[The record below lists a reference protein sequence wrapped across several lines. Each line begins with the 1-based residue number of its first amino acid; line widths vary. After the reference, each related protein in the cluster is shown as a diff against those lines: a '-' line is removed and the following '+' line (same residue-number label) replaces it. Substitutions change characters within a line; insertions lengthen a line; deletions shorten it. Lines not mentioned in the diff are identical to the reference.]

1 MVALTFPDGA
11 RREYPQGTTGLDI
24 AKGISPSLA
33 KRTVAMALD
42 NVLTDL
48 NDPIEHDA
56 KIEFLNREDPRALEL
71 IRHDAAHVLAEAAQ
85 ALWPGTQVTIGPVIE
100 NGFYYDFFR
109 NQPFTPEDLPV
120 IEKKMRE
127 IIARDAPFT
136 KEEWSR
142 DQAKKV
148 FRDKGEQFKVELI
161 DTIPGNEPIKI
172 YKQGEW
178 FDLCRGP
185 HMTSTGKIGNAFK
198 LMKVAGAYWR
208 GDSNREMLSRI
219 YGAAFAK
226 QEELDAYLKQIEEA
240 EKRDHRKLGREMDL
254 FHFQEEAPGSVFW
267 HPKGWTLFQTLENYI
282 RRRQTDAGF
291 LEVNSPQLM
300 DKELWV
306 TTGHIPTYSDMMF
319 LTQKREDDE
328 RVYAIKPMN
337 CPGHVQIFKNGLKS
351 YRDLP
356 LKIAE
361 FGKVHR
367 FEPSGALHG
376 LMRVRAFTQDDA
388 HVFVTEEQITA
399 ECVKMNDLILSIYED
414 FGFED
419 VRINYSD
426 RPEKRVGADDV
437 WDRAEASLLRALEA
451 CGKPWTLNKGEGA
464 FYGPKL
470 EYVLRDAIGRD
481 WQCGTIQ
488 VDLNLPGRL
497 GAFYIDEHSNKVT
510 PVMLHRALFGSLER
524 FTGIVIEHYAGHM
537 PPWLSPLQAVV
548 ATITSDADD
557 YGREVTDVARRAG
570 LRVESDFRN
579 EKINYKVR
587 EHSLAKVPAMLVV
600 GKKEAAERTV
610 SIRRLGS
617 EGQQVVSLDEALKML
632 TTEAVPPDLRRTQHA
647 A

>member
-11 RREYPQGTTGLDI
+11 RREFPQGTTGLDI
-24 AKGISPSLA
+24 AKGISPSLL

-42 NVLTDL
+42 GVVADLT
-48 NDPIEHDA
+48 DPIEKDA

-71 IRHDAAHVLAEAAQ
+71 IRHDAAHVLAEAVQ

-109 NQPFTPEDLPV
+109 NEPFTPEDLPV

-127 IIARDAPFT
+127 IIARDAAFT
-136 KEEWSR
+136 KDVWSR
-142 DQAKKV
+142 DEAKKV

-161 DTIPGNEPIKI
+161 DAIPGNEPIRI

-185 HMTSTGKIGNAFK
+185 HMTSTGKVGNAFK

-219 YGAAFAK
+219 YGTAFAK
-226 QEELDAYLKQIEEA
+226 QEDLDAYLKQIEEA
-240 EKRDHRKLGREMDL
+240 EKRDHRKLGREMNL

-306 TTGHIPTYSDMMF
+306 TTGHIPTYNDMMF

-388 HVFVTEEQITA
+388 HVFVAEEQVTA

-419 VRINYSD
+419 VRIKYSD

-510 PVMLHRALFGSLER
+510 PVMLHRAMFGSMER
-524 FTGIVIEHYAGHM
+524 FTGILIEHYAGHM
-537 PPWLSPLQAVV
+537 PLWLSPLQAVV

-557 YGREVTDVARRAG
+557 YGRDVTEAARRAG

-587 EHSLAKVPAMLVV
+587 EHSLAKVPALLVV

-617 EGQQVVSLDEALKML
+617 EGQTVVSVDEALKML
-632 TTEAVPPDLRRTQHA
+632 TAEAVPPDVKRSA

>member
-11 RREYPQGTTGLDI
+11 RREYPDNTTGLDV

-42 NVLTDL
+42 GALTDL
-48 NDPIEHDA
+48 ADPIRKDA
-56 KIEFLNREDPRALEL
+56 KIEFLTREDPRALEL
-71 IRHDAAHVLAEAAQ
+71 VRHDAAHVLADAVQ
-85 ALWPGTQVTIGPVIE
+85 TLWPGTQVTI
-100 NGFYYDFFR
+100 YYDFFR
-109 NQPFTPEDLPV
+109 NEPFTPEDFPA

-127 IIARDAPFT
+127 IIARDKPFT
-136 KEEWSR
+136 KEAWSR
-142 DQAKKV
+142 ERAKKV
-148 FRDKGEQFKVELI
+148 FRDKGELFKVELV
-161 DTIPGNEPIKI
+161 DAIPEGEEIKI
-172 YKQGEW
+172 YKQGDW

-208 GDSNREMLSRI
+208 GDARNPMLTRI
-219 YGAAFAK
+219 YGTAFAK
-226 QEELDAYLKQIEEA
+226 QEDLDAYLKQIEEA

-267 HPKGWTLFQTLENYI
+267 HPKGWTLFQALENYI
-282 RRRQTDAGF
+282 RRRQSAAGYI
-291 LEVNSPQLM
+291 EVNSPQLM
-300 DKELWV
+300 DAQLWV
-306 TTGHIPTYSDMMF
+306 TSGHMQAYGDLMF
-319 LTQKREDDE
+319 LTRKREEDE

-356 LKIAE
+356 LKLAE

-388 HVFVTEEQITA
+388 HIFITEEQIA
-399 ECVKMNDLILSIYED
+399 GEVLAVNDLILSIYED
-414 FGFED
+414 FGFPD
-419 VRINYSD
+419 VTIKFSD
-426 RPEKRVGADDV
+426 RPEKRIGDDAV
-437 WDRAEASLLRALEA
+437 WDKAEAALMA
-451 CGKPWTLNKGEGA
+451 ALKASGRPWSLNKGEGA

-497 GAFYIDEHSNKVT
+497 GAFYIDDHSNKVT
-510 PVMLHRALFGSLER
+510 PVMLHRAMFGSLER
-524 FTGIVIEHYAGHM
+524 FTGILIEHYAGHF
-537 PPWLSPLQAVV
+537 PLWLAPTQAVV
-548 ATITSDADD
+548 ATITADADD
-557 YGREVTDVARRAG
+557 YARQVIAAARRMG
-570 LRVESDFRN
+570 LRVEGDLRN

-587 EHSLAKVPAMLVV
+587 EHSLAKVPALLVV
-600 GKKEAAERTV
+600 GKKEAA
-610 SIRRLGS
+610 
-617 EGQQVVSLDEALKML
+617 
-632 TTEAVPPDLRRTQHA
+632 
-647 A
+647 